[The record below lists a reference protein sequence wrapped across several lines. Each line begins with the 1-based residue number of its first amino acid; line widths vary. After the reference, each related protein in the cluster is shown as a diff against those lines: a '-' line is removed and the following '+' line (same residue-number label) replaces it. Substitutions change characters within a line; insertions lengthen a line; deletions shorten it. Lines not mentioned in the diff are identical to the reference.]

1 MRNFERAMEELSSF
15 LIMRKAICAL
25 LIVGASGWAQQPKA
39 RPDFK
44 DFAVKQK
51 YTGAPA
57 TPKLNRDQR
66 TFRTMI
72 REGAKSKVEFAGHYT
87 VPRWGCGSGCSTF
100 VIVDSITGTVYD
112 GFGVA
117 DLPLSWME
125 KHEESVQMEFHPRSN
140 LIKINGCINEQN
152 CGFYDYAMVE
162 GKGLRLV
169 RKELLPKEFQ

>member
-1 MRNFERAMEELSSF
+1 MRRFERASEEFISF
-15 LIMRKAICAL
+15 QIKRKAICLL
-25 LIVGASGWAQQPKA
+25 LIVGTSGWSEQPKA

-44 DFAVKQK
+44 DYAVERT

-57 TPKLNRDQR
+57 APKLNRDQR
-66 TFRTMI
+66 AFRTMI

-100 VIVDSITGTVYD
+100 VIVDSITGAVYNS
-112 GFGVA
+112 FNVA
-117 DLPLSWME
+117 DLPLAWME
-125 KHEESVQMEFHPRSN
+125 KHGEQERMEFRPNSR

-152 CGFYDYAMVE
+152 CGFYDYVMIE